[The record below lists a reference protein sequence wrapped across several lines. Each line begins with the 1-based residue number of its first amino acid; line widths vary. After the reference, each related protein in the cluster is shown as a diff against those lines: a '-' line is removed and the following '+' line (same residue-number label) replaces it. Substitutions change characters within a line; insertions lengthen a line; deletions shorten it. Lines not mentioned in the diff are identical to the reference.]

1 MRDQSRI
8 HPTPGD
14 IGLAACGDFDALRRL
29 RDHWYALA
37 TGELVNP
44 LIPKEEA
51 LPQLELLAEMAAN
64 GTNEPEDT
72 IVLLVVYQ
80 IRAERCQL
88 DLEADEHF
96 AKQAV
101 EAGNAD
107 LAGRWT
113 SSAVEAR
120 TRLEHYRASIKNRL
134 QHIIDSSEP
143 HGAAMLVSAMT
154 HLADNGDER
163 AVPILEKLL
172 ASVTAERAKA
182 IQIEVR
188 KMEEA
193 TLQ

>member
-1 MRDQSRI
+1 MREQDRI
-8 HPTPGD
+8 QPLPGD
-14 IGLAACGDFDALRRL
+14 IGLAACGNFDALRRL

-51 LPQLELLAEMAAN
+51 LAQLELLAEMAAN
-64 GTNEPEDT
+64 GTNAPEDA

-88 DLEADEHF
+88 DLEAEEHF

-113 SSAVEAR
+113 SSVVESG
-120 TRLEHYRASIKNRL
+120 TRLKHYRASIENRL
-134 QHIIDSSEP
+134 QHILNSNEP
-143 HGAAMLVSAMT
+143 HGTAMLVSAMT

-163 AVPILEKLL
+163 AVPILEKLM
-172 ASVTAERAKA
+172 ASVTPHTGRAA
-182 IQIEVR
+182 
-188 KMEEA
+188 A
-193 TLQ
+193 S